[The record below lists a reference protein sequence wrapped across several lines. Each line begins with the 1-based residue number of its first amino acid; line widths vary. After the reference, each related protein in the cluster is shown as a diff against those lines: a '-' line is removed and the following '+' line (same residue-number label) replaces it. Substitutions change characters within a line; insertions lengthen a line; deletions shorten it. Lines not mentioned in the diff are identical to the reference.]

1 MVEQRRVC
9 TPDAF
14 FSWWCWCA
22 DGTIKGT
29 ALANETGFAPIV
41 IDAADLQDN
50 PEIYLPKLCSKLNI
64 SWDPRMLKWEP
75 GLKSYDGIWAS
86 HWYPSVK
93 TSTGFIKR
101 VKKKEFSLSALN
113 FAALAEDS
121 YHELLSYKI

>member
-1 MVEQRRVC
+1 M
-9 TPDAF
+9 
-14 FSWWCWCA
+14 
-22 DGTIKGT
+22 
-29 ALANETGFAPIV
+29 
-41 IDAADLQDN
+41 LQ
-50 PEIYLPKLCSKLNI
+50 
-64 SWDPRMLKWEP
+64 WEP